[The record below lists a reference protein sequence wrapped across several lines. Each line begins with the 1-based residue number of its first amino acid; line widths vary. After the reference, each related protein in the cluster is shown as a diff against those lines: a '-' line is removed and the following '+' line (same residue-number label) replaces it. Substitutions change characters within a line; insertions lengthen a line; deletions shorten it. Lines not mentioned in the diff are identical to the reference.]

1 MGVLQELPL
10 TGVSKF
16 RVTLLTS
23 FLDFC
28 LHVFFLTYY
37 SQDLRERILTDSDA
51 GVPVEDLVEHYDIS
65 RSWTYALL
73 KQRRETGSISPKNP
87 RRGPT
92 LKLAPY
98 EQEVRQLVNDHPDA
112 TLEELHAMLPNKDEV
127 TVVTL
132 HNFLHR
138 LKIPWKKRLSKQRNN
153 IEKKLQKTLDIKR
166 LVFIDEF
173 GSKL

>member
-1 MGVLQELPL
+1 MAQP
-10 TGVSKF
+10 
-16 RVTLLTS
+16 
-23 FLDFC
+23 
-28 LHVFFLTYY
+28 Y
-37 SQDLRERILTDSDA
+37 SRDLRERILKDYDA

-65 RSWTYALL
+65 RSWTYALI

-87 RRGPT
+87 RRGPK

-98 EQEVRQLVNDHPDA
+98 EQEVRQLVKDHPDA

-138 LKIPWKKRLSKQRNN
+138 LKITWKKRLSMQQNN
-153 IEKKLQKTLDIKR
+153 IEKMLPKSVQSGGSCRKLLT
-166 LVFIDEF
+166 
-173 GSKL
+173 